1 VYARRRR
8 DNSQAKYKPA
18 ASIHVEEK
26 TMRSPNPG
34 FQVALQRWGLALA
47 AGWCLCWGTA
57 AQAQSD
63 YPARPIRMLIGGPPA
78 SSGDIGGRLLS
89 TRLAERLGQAVIV
102 ENKPGASG
110 AVAALEVARAEPDGH
125 TLLFTASWH
134 STAAAVKKSLP
145 YDTLNDFTF
154 VSTFMTYGMIVGV
167 RQESQFKRIDELLAF
182 AKSNPGKLTFYSVG
196 PGSAHHLIG
205 EWINSLTGA
214 EMVHVPYKGSP
225 AALIDLL
232 AGRVD
237 VMVDTMTF
245 GLQQVAG
252 GKVRALAITS
262 REPLAALP
270 GVPSVSAVLPEMEYE
285 SWLGVLGP
293 RNMPPRVLERINREI
308 RDVIAMPEVAER
320 IRQLGAIPRGS
331 SPEEFRARS
340 EREIARFKS
349 IVTARR
355 IPME

>member
-1 VYARRRR
+1 
-8 DNSQAKYKPA
+8 
-18 ASIHVEEK
+18 
-26 TMRSPNPG
+26 MRLSNPRLLPR
-34 FQVALQRWGLALA
+34 LQQWGAALA
-47 AGWCLCWGTA
+47 VLLGLCGGNA
-57 AQAQSD
+57 ADAQSD

-154 VSTFMTYGMIVGV
+154 ISTFMTYGMIVGV
-167 RQESQFKRIDELLAF
+167 RQESPYKRLEDLLAF
-182 AKSNPGKLTFYSVG
+182 AKANPGKLTFYSVG

-225 AALIDLL
+225 AALPDLL
-232 AGRVD
+232 SGRVD
-237 VMVDTMTF
+237 VMVDTMTY
-245 GLQQVAG
+245 GLAQVNG
-252 GKVRALAITS
+252 GKVRALAISS

-270 GVPSVSAVLPEMEYE
+270 GVPSISTVLPEMEYE

-293 RNMPPRVLERINREI
+293 RNLPPRVLERINREI
-308 RDVIAMPEVAER
+308 REVIATPEVAER
-320 IRQLGAIPRGS
+320 IRNLGAIPRGS

>member
-1 VYARRRR
+1 MR
-8 DNSQAKYKPA
+8 
-18 ASIHVEEK
+18 IHD
-26 TMRSPNPG
+26 PG
-34 FQVALQRWGLALA
+34 VAVGVQRWCLALA
-47 AGWCLCWGTA
+47 AILGLCHGA
-57 AQAQSD
+57 AVQAQAD
-63 YPARPIRMLIGGPPA
+63 YPARPVRMLIGGPPA

-89 TRLAERLGQAVIV
+89 TRLAERLGQAVVV

-134 STAAAVKKSLP
+134 STAAAVKKNLP
-145 YDTLNDFTF
+145 YDTLGDFTF
-154 VSTFMTYGMIVGV
+154 ISTFMTYGMIVGV
-167 RQESQFKRIDELLAF
+167 RQESRFKRLEDLLAF
-182 AKSNPGKLTFYSVG
+182 AKTNPGKLTFYSVG

-232 AGRVD
+232 SGRVD

-245 GLQQVAG
+245 GLQQVTG

-262 REPLAALP
+262 RDPLAALP
-270 GVPSVSAVLPEMEYE
+270 GVPPISAALPEMEYE

-293 RNMPPRVLERINREI
+293 RNLPPRVLERINREI
-308 RDVIAMPEVAER
+308 REVIATPEVAER

-331 SPEEFRARS
+331 SPEEFRIRS

-349 IVTARR
+349 IVAARR